1 MNSNFEYYKVFY
13 YVAKY
18 ENLTKASSVLKTS
31 QPAVTRTIH
40 NLENELGC
48 RLFTRSK
55 SGMKLTPE
63 GRTFYSYVSAGCAQF
78 FKGENDL
85 SNLISLE
92 NGTIFLCI
100 RDNGIGIE
108 DNIKAKIFEPF
119 FTTKPT
125 AEAAG
130 VGLYLCREVILNHQG
145 SIIVKSEKDNFTEF
159 MITIPIYQKSNNNE

>member
-1 MNSNFEYYKVFY
+1 MYKRQQNGSTIIVRIIQKPYYKKGY
-13 YVAKY
+13 ALY
-18 ENLTKASSVLKTS
+18 EFHV
-31 QPAVTRTIH
+31 
-40 NLENELGC
+40 
-48 RLFTRSK
+48 
-55 SGMKLTPE
+55 
-63 GRTFYSYVSAGCAQF
+63 
-78 FKGENDL
+78 
-85 SNLISLE
+85 
-92 NGTIFLCI
+92 